1 MTEILQAIDEA
12 MESLG
17 LPYAF
22 MMFNKSPLP
31 SPYFV
36 GEYTEIAGTT
46 EDGLRECTFMLTGY
60 TRGTWIELEQAR
72 EKIEKHFSRAY
83 GYTAVTESG
92 TGLAISYANTL
103 IVPTGDAEV
112 KRIQV
117 NLNVKEWKVN

>member
-12 MESLG
+12 MEALG

-22 MMFNKSPLP
+22 MTFNKSPLP
-31 SPYFV
+31 SLYFV

-72 EKIEKHFSRAY
+72 EKIEKHFSRCLL
-83 GYTAVTESG
+83 YTS
-92 TGLAISYANTL
+92 
-103 IVPTGDAEV
+103 DAADE
-112 KRIQV
+112 
-117 NLNVKEWKVN
+117 L

>member
-1 MTEILQAIDEA
+1 MTEILQVIADA

-22 MMFNKSPLP
+22 MRFNKSPLP
-31 SPYFV
+31 SLYFI

-46 EDGLRECTFMLTGY
+46 EDGMRECTFMLTGY

-103 IVPTGDAEV
+103 IVPTGDAKV
-112 KRIQV
+112 KRMQV
-117 NLNVKEWKVN
+117 NLQVKEWKVN

>member
-1 MTEILQAIDEA
+1 MTEVLQTIDKA
-12 MESLG
+12 MESLA

-22 MMFNKSPLP
+22 MTYNKTPLP
-31 SPYFV
+31 PLYFV

-46 EDGLRECTFMLTGY
+46 EDGLRELTFMLTGY
-60 TRGTWIELEQAR
+60 TRGAWIELEQAR

-83 GYTAVTESG
+83 GYTAVTENG

-103 IVPTGDAEV
+103 IVPTGDAEL

>member
-1 MTEILQAIDEA
+1 MTEILQTMDKA

-22 MMFNKSPLP
+22 MVYNKAPLP
-31 SPYFV
+31 ALYFV

-46 EDGLRECTFMLTGY
+46 EDGLREVTFMLTGY
-60 TRGTWIELEQAR
+60 TRGAWLELEQAR

-83 GYTAVTESG
+83 GYTAVLASG

-117 NLNVKEWKVN
+117 NLQVKEWKVN